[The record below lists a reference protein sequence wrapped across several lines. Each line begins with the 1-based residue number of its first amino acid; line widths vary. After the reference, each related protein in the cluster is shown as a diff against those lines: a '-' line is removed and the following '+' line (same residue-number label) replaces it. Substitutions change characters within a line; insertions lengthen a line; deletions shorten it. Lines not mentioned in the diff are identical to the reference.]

1 MPTSSLIT
9 MDAANMY
16 CGKGANSGSL
26 HLKLIDVKLPSIE
39 EIYIDHRA
47 GGAPVMVEIDVMLG
61 KLACE
66 FTLAGW
72 DARTLQ
78 MLRPL
83 TLDNTEFMIFGLIR
97 DYLTG
102 EYNQAKAH
110 IVGRL
115 GHVEHGIYRH
125 ETLFRT
131 HYAIRGISFYDLT
144 VANELIYNWDFFS
157 NRFVVGSNQ

>member
-1 MPTSSLIT
+1 MPTSALIT

-26 HLKLIDVKLPSIE
+26 HLKLTDVKLPTME

-66 FTLAGW
+66 FTLVGW
-72 DARTLQ
+72 DADTMRL
-78 MLRPL
+78 LRPIKK
-83 TLDNTEFMIFGLIR
+83 DNTEFFIYGLIR

-102 EYNQAKAH
+102 EYNHAIAH

-115 GHVEHGIYRH
+115 GHIEPGIYRR
-125 ETLFRT
+125 ETPFRT
-131 HYAIRGISFYDLT
+131 HYAIRGITFYDLT
-144 VANELIYNWDFFS
+144 IANELIYNWDFFT
-157 NRFVVGSNQ
+157 NRFVIGSDG